1 MIMTFELL
9 CMGLIALIVGLAVC
23 FNGYRWFLILLPIW
37 GFIFGFG
44 LGAQT
49 LQAIFGIGF
58 AATVASWVLG
68 FIVGL
73 IFAVLSYLFW
83 IVGVALFAGSFGY
96 ALGVGLM
103 GAIGINLNLLVWLV
117 GIALGI
123 VVAVLV
129 LALNL
134 QKWAIIFITSFGG
147 AGVIAGT
154 LGLMFSGGNA
164 GTLGQNPFRAAIGAS
179 WLLIILFLVLGIL
192 GFVSQLRINQD
203 YDLVPPEDR
212 W

>member
-1 MIMTFELL
+1 MTFELF
-9 CMGLIALIVGLAVC
+9 CMGLIALVIGLAVC

-37 GFIFGFG
+37 GFFFGFG
-44 LGAQT
+44 LGAHT

-58 AATVASWVLG
+58 VATVASWVVG

-73 IFAVLSYLFW
+73 IFAVLSYLFY

-103 GAIGINLNLLVWLV
+103 GAIGINFNLLVWLV

-123 VVAVLV
+123 VVALLV
-129 LALNL
+129 LGLNL
-134 QKWAIIFITSFGG
+134 QKWAIIFITAFGG
-147 AGVIAGT
+147 AGIIAGT
-154 LGLMFSGGNA
+154 LGLIFSGGTA
-164 GTLGQNPFRAAIGAS
+164 ATLGQNPFRAAISNS

-192 GFVSQLRINQD
+192 GFISQLRINRS